1 MVIEAQRLPVETLA
15 RAAAEVAASGD
26 LRSALGAVA
35 RAAAEATRADLAVLR
50 VLDTDGQLVA
60 RAMAPEGSALGAEV
74 AGTRADCEAVL
85 AGEIPEPTRRA
96 AERARAAGVLV
107 VLARASGR
115 VVGSLE
121 LVRIGDDFD
130 ENDRAIADLVGAQ
143 LALAVRTLAPDTGT
157 ATTRAKWLELAGDA
171 LAAGGDVHR
180 AAQQTVRVA
189 VETTG
194 ARGGALWRVGEGS
207 QELIASLGPVEA
219 GFDRAAELVRETVES
234 WRPTTVEHDPGLPGR
249 ATHVATLALGQPPF
263 AALQLFYTEDSVP
276 AELELPSLAAFAARA
291 AHALRSAEHAAELEV
306 ELVRTRALLEVV
318 GEAIARL
325 SVTHTLET
333 AVERI
338 AELLQVE
345 QVGVYLREE
354 GRLFTAAGRGLLDGH
369 DEIAGRLGD
378 ALSGPLRARTA
389 IQARAGDK
397 DPALAATRAALA
409 AAGQSSAVAVPLHVQ
424 DESIGLLI
432 VYPGARAIGASDTAL
447 LTALAAQL
455 AVAVQNARLH
465 ERTKELGEALGEVL
479 ETERQ
484 SSRQV
489 NALYE
494 ISRSFAQSLSLEKTL
509 ATVTSTI
516 VDVLGVDAAVIRAPD
531 ERGDQ
536 FVPRAVHVAETRMDH
551 AVRTILERPQPRPA
565 RSHDPLML
573 DIPTARRLGGAHA
586 LLIPFLD
593 KGSTA
598 ALLPIATAGELLAQ
612 LTILCLD
619 PARPISAET
628 LTTAGTIAQQAALAI
643 DNARLYQQQKEF
655 AETMQQSLLPR
666 ERPAVPGLEVGTVYE
681 SAAQVDVGGDVF
693 DFMELPD
700 GRLAVVLGD
709 VTGHGID
716 ATADMAMAKF
726 VFRSLAREHS
736 EPSDFLAHANEVV
749 VGEIAVGKFI
759 TMAYLIVDPGGALLC
774 ASAGHPVPRL
784 VHPDGTVTGLECG
797 GLALGI
803 DAAQTY
809 EQVRAELPPGGAVVL
824 YTDGVIESRRGRELF
839 GQERMDELLAKNAS
853 QPAQVLAD
861 ELLAACRAYAGG
873 DLPDDCAIVV
883 IKRLAS
889 N

>member
-389 IQARAGDK
+389 IQARAGDQ

-516 VDVLGVDAAVIRAPD
+516 VDVLGVDAAVIRVPD

-655 AETMQQSLLPR
+655 AETMQKSLLPR

>member
-1 MVIEAQRLPVETLA
+1 
-15 RAAAEVAASGD
+15 
-26 LRSALGAVA
+26 
-35 RAAAEATRADLAVLR
+35 
-50 VLDTDGQLVA
+50 
-60 RAMAPEGSALGAEV
+60 
-74 AGTRADCEAVL
+74 
-85 AGEIPEPTRRA
+85 
-96 AERARAAGVLV
+96 
-107 VLARASGR
+107 
-115 VVGSLE
+115 
-121 LVRIGDDFD
+121 
-130 ENDRAIADLVGAQ
+130 
-143 LALAVRTLAPDTGT
+143 
-157 ATTRAKWLELAGDA
+157 DA
-171 LAAGGDVHR
+171 LAAGGDAHR

-194 ARGGALWRVGEGS
+194 ARGGALWHVAGERP

-219 GFDRAAELVRETVES
+219 GLDRAAELVREAVEA

-276 AELELPSLAAFAARA
+276 AEAELPALAAFAARA
-291 AHALRSAEHAAELEV
+291 AHALRSAERAAELEA
-306 ELVRTRALLEVV
+306 ELERTRALLEVV
-318 GEAIARL
+318 GEAIAHL
-325 SVTHTLET
+325 SLAHTLET

-338 AELLQVE
+338 AELLQVD
-345 QVGVYLREE
+345 QVGVYLRED
-354 GRLFTAAGRGLLDGH
+354 GRLFAAAGRGLAAGH
-369 DEIAGRLGD
+369 DEIAGRLSD
-378 ALSGPLRARTA
+378 ALSGPLRARAA
-389 IQARAGDK
+389 IHARVGDR
-397 DPALAATRAALA
+397 DPALAQTRAALNS
-409 AAGQSSAVAVPLHVQ
+409 AGQNSAVAVPLHVQ

-432 VYPGARAIGASDTAL
+432 AYPGARTIGESDTAL
-447 LTALAAQL
+447 LAALAAQL

-465 ERTKELGEALGEVL
+465 ERTKQLGEALGDVL

-516 VDVLGVDAAVIRAPD
+516 VDVLGVDAAVIRVPD

-536 FVPRAVHVAETRMDH
+536 FVPRAVHVADTRMDH

-565 RSHDPLML
+565 RSHEPLVL

-598 ALLPIATAGELLAQ
+598 ALLPIATATELLAQ

-643 DNARLYQQQKEF
+643 DNARLYQQQKQF
-655 AETMQQSLLPR
+655 AETMQRSLLPR

-700 GRLAVVLGD
+700 RRLAVVLGD

-759 TMAYLIVDPGGALLC
+759 TMAYLTIDPDGAVLC

-839 GQERMDELLAKNAS
+839 GMERMDELLAAHAA

-861 ELLAACRAYAGG
+861 ELLAACRDYAGG

-883 IKRLAS
+883 IKRLA
-889 N
+889 

>member
-1 MVIEAQRLPVETLA
+1 
-15 RAAAEVAASGD
+15 
-26 LRSALGAVA
+26 
-35 RAAAEATRADLAVLR
+35 
-50 VLDTDGQLVA
+50 
-60 RAMAPEGSALGAEV
+60 MAPEGSALGAEV
-74 AGTRADCEAVL
+74 AGTRSDCEAVV
-85 AGEIPEPTRRA
+85 AGQVPEPTQRA
-96 AERARAAGVLV
+96 AERAQAAGVLV
-107 VLARASGR
+107 VLARAAGR
-115 VVGSLE
+115 VVGSVE
-121 LVRIGDDFD
+121 LVRIGSDFD
-130 ENDRAIADLVGAQ
+130 DDERAIADLIGAQ
-143 LALAVRTLAPDTGT
+143 LALAVRTLAPDIGS

-171 LAAGGDVHR
+171 LAAGGDAQR

-194 ARGGALWRVGEGS
+194 ARGGVLWHVDEGERP
-207 QELIASLGPVEA
+207 ELVASLGPVEA
-219 GFDRAAELVRETVES
+219 GLDRAAELVREAVET
-234 WRPTTVEHDPGLPGR
+234 WRPTTVEHDPALPGR
-249 ATHVATLALGQPPF
+249 ATWVATLALGQPPF

-276 AELELPSLAAFAARA
+276 VEAELPALAAFAARA
-291 AHALRSAEHAAELEV
+291 AHALRSAERSAELEV
-306 ELVRTRALLEVV
+306 ELERTRALLEVV

-325 SVTHTLET
+325 SLTHTLET
-333 AVERI
+333 AVDRI

-345 QVGVYLREE
+345 QVGVYLRED
-354 GRLFTAAGRGLLDGH
+354 GRLFAAAGRSLARGH
-369 DEIAGRLGD
+369 DEIAGRLSD
-378 ALSGPLRARTA
+378 ALSGPLRARVA
-389 IQARAGDK
+389 VHARAGDR

-409 AAGQSSAVAVPLHVQ
+409 AAGQASAVAVPLHVQ

-432 VYPGARAIGASDTAL
+432 AYPGAQAIGESDTAL
-447 LTALAAQL
+447 LAALAAQL

-465 ERTKELGEALGEVL
+465 ERTKELGEALGDVL

-484 SSRQV
+484 TSRQV

-494 ISRSFAQSLSLEKTL
+494 ISRSFAQSLSLDKTL

-516 VDVLGVDAAVIRAPD
+516 VDVLGVDAAVIRVPD

-565 RSHDPLML
+565 RSHVPLVL

-586 LLIPFLD
+586 LLIPFLE

-598 ALLPIATAGELLAQ
+598 ALLPIATATELLAQ

-726 VFRSLAREHS
+726 VFRSLAREHP

-759 TMAYLIVDPGGALLC
+759 TMAYLTIDPAGEVLC
-774 ASAGHPVPRL
+774 ASAGHPEPRL
-784 VHPDGTVTGLECG
+784 VRSDGTVTGLQCG

-803 DAAQTY
+803 DAPQTY
-809 EQVRAELPPGGAVVL
+809 EQVRAALPPGGAVVI

-839 GQERMDELLAKNAS
+839 GMERMDEVLSANAS

-861 ELLAACRAYAGG
+861 ELLAACRDYAGG

-883 IKRLAS
+883 IKRLP
-889 N
+889 